1 MYPQKMTYMHRIV
14 GSKIVAMAYQLFFC
28 QGILEEEEPENLD
41 YKERNK
47 IDTHRRKLHEERE
60 ITEKSEGTTE
70 DASAKRKIGT
80 HQKSEGIKEK
90 FSHLHESVRSKKR
103 DSIRNNRRSVYLRK
117 KSATLLSQNPTEAED
132 DKTVKMEHVMATEKP
147 RLPPKLSEITV
158 EVEMVPIRK
167 VPVYV

>member
-1 MYPQKMTYMHRIV
+1 MWVVKLWQWHI
-14 GSKIVAMAYQLFFC
+14 SCFFC

-60 ITEKSEGTTE
+60 ITE

-103 DSIRNNRRSVYLRK
+103 DSTRNNRRSDIYLRK

-132 DKTVKMEHVMATEKP
+132 DKTVEMEHVTAAEKP

-167 VPVYV
+167 VPIYV